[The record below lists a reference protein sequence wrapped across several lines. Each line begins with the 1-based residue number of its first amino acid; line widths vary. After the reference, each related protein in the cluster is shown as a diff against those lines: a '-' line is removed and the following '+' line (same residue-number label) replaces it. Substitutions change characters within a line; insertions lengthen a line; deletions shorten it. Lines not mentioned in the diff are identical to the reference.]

1 MRDMDD
7 VMERLRNALKGT
19 GMTDDDIDLLSS
31 DVDSDEDA
39 MFFFELPQYRPPRHT
54 LH

>member
-1 MRDMDD
+1 MQDMDD
-7 VMERLRNALKGT
+7 VMERLRNALKENGL
-19 GMTDDDIDLLSS
+19 TDDDIDALSA

-39 MFFFELPQYRPPRHT
+39 MYFLELPQYQPPRHT